1 MNTDIQTRPYG
12 GNQGELARVC
22 KQIRREFYERI
33 ALLVRTPTRFT
44 ATQGIAWP
52 TFRNSWEFNSLIVLP
67 YAGSFDH
74 PLQYDSNGTLQSFPI
89 PRIHLNHCWHEPS
102 KAQLRRWFGAN
113 IHGRPAVMS
122 GYSLE
127 LTVHLDELVDFADW
141 VLDWL
146 EAVENE
152 EVEFIP
158 TPPHPL
164 HPTRTDFQ
172 LLATCYEWTVKAN
185 QDYRRRLV
193 SRPSDPPDIKA
204 GIEK

>member
-1 MNTDIQTRPYG
+1 
-12 GNQGELARVC
+12 
-22 KQIRREFYERI
+22 
-33 ALLVRTPTRFT
+33 
-44 ATQGIAWP
+44 
-52 TFRNSWEFNSLIVLP
+52 
-67 YAGSFDH
+67 
-74 PLQYDSNGTLQSFPI
+74 
-89 PRIHLNHCWHEPS
+89 
-102 KAQLRRWFGAN
+102 
-113 IHGRPAVMS
+113 MS